1 MIRLLLAALL
11 FALPRAAPADRT
23 CRALPK
29 AGWLATRR

>member
-23 CRALPK
+23 CRPSPK
-29 AGWLATRR
+29 AAWLATRR